1 MIDARSSKR
10 PCQFEAS
17 SPNLRFAGWGDER
30 AKTRRAGLGER
41 GLIVSENPDGPGPFV
56 FVCDH
61 ASNRIPDAYMSF
73 GFAEDALS
81 THIAWDPGALGVARR
96 LAVRFDGPLFW
107 PDASRLIIDCNR
119 APEAKS
125 LIVSESEG
133 RPVPANFGLTE
144 AERARRLDQIHAPY
158 HAAIDACLKRRLARR
173 QPTALIAVHSYT
185 PVYLGKARPWQV
197 GIVFGEDRRLSDL
210 LIRELEADPALSVGI
225 NQPYSPGDQVY
236 YTVERHAGPSALPA
250 VMIEIRNDEIGDRAG
265 ERRWA
270 DRLAGILA
278 IAERT
283 LVGGNRAAV

>member
-1 MIDARSSKR
+1 MPIRSELAK
-10 PCQFEAS
+10 S
-17 SPNLRFAGWGDER
+17 S
-30 AKTRRAGLGER
+30 LGGVGS

-119 APEAKS
+119 VPTAKS

-144 AERARRLDQIHAPY
+144 AERARRLEHIHAPY
-158 HAAIDACLKRRLARR
+158 HAAIDACLERRLARR
-173 QPTALIAVHSYT
+173 QPTALVAVHSYT
-185 PVYLGKARPWQV
+185 PVYLGKARSWQV
-197 GIVFGEDRRLSDL
+197 GIVFGEDRRLADL
-210 LIRELEADPALSVGI
+210 FIRELEADPGLSVGI

-250 VMIEIRNDEIGDRAG
+250 VMIEIRNDEIGDAEGQRN
-265 ERRWA
+265 WA
-270 DRLAGILA
+270 DRLANVLIGAKGSLL
-278 IAERT
+278 ET
-283 LVGGNRAAV
+283 LQVVI

>member
-1 MIDARSSKR
+1 MPIRSELAK
-10 PCQFEAS
+10 S
-17 SPNLRFAGWGDER
+17 SLRGVGRQAGEDP
-30 AKTRRAGLGER
+30 KSGLGER
-41 GLIVSENPDGPGPFV
+41 LIVSENPDGPGPFV

-107 PDASRLIIDCNR
+107 PDASRLILDCNR

-158 HAAIDACLKRRLARR
+158 HAAIDACLTRRLARR
-173 QPTALIAVHSYT
+173 QPTALIAVHSCT
-185 PVYLGKARPWQV
+185 PIYLGKARPWQV
-197 GIVFGEDRRLSDL
+197 GIVFGEDRRLADL
-210 LIRELEADPALSVGI
+210 LIRELEADPVLSVGI

-270 DRLAGILA
+270 DRLGATLA

-283 LVGGNRAAV
+283 LVGGKRAAV